1 MNKLCSIIIPA
12 WNCADYVME
21 CYDSVRRQVLTPGW
35 DYKIILGV
43 DACEETSAVLI
54 KNKVPHYFSPVNVGH
69 YVMRNSMIGLQLAN
83 CYAYFDSDD
92 KMFPDYIR
100 HTLENINR
108 TGVVMCA
115 KINCDVS
122 LKPKHP
128 ACIENGGAMSFIN
141 RAWQAV
147 GGFCNYR
154 AAADTDFLRRLEMAG
169 FKIYKIPQGL
179 YYRRSHPNA
188 LTKCSSTGM
197 GSPYRKQVW
206 AEMCA
211 ARERGIIKITPVTVK
226 LEMR

>member
-1 MNKLCSIIIPA
+1 
-12 WNCADYVME
+12 ME
-21 CYDSVRRQVLTPGW
+21 CWQSAFYQVKVPDWTIN
-35 DYKIILGV
+35 IILGV
-43 DACEETSAVLI
+43 DACPATSAVLT
-54 KNKVPHYFSPVNVGH
+54 KNKIPHYYSHKNVGH
-69 YVMRNSMIGLQLAN
+69 YVMRNSMIALHPADVIG
-83 CYAYFDSDD
+83 YFDADD
-92 KMFPDYIR
+92 KMLPLYVSETIK
-100 HTLENINR
+100 NIDK

-115 KINCDVS
+115 KYNCDQNLRTKSGAVV
-122 LKPKHP
+122 
-128 ACIENGGAMSFIN
+128 ENGGAMSFIN

-188 LTKCSSTGM
+188 LTKRSDTGM
-197 GSPYRKQVW
+197 GSEYRRKIW